1 MIIWES
7 AKRIIEKAYP
17 DSIVNSIMEIP
28 MGYVINI
35 QPKDWKDGEVILD
48 GFFKIDKITGV
59 LTEYSP
65 VMDTKEF
72 KYALNHP
79 VYIRKSMRST

>member
-1 MIIWES
+1 MMTAWEG

-17 DSIVNSIMEIP
+17 DSIVNSVMEIP
-28 MGYVINI
+28 TGYVINI
-35 QPKDWKDGEVILD
+35 QPKDWRDDETILD
-48 GFFKIDKITGV
+48 GFFKVDKTTGV

-79 VYIRKSMRST
+79 VYIRNKKR